1 MLISANSLV
10 VEEVCDPVGGV
21 YDGAELM
28 VIPAV
33 RVVVGHDDRS
43 RVPKLRLLDEVDRV
57 DQELLLVQWIG
68 FSGVASPAA
77 FPSLSHRM
85 HLLSGDTLPK
95 TENRSIYTSATTNGV
110 TADRS
115 IRTTHPNVILAI
127 CCMSLLIVGMDV
139 TIVNVA
145 LPAIQ
150 KDLHARLAGLQWILD
165 AYTLVVASFLMLA
178 GSVSDRF
185 GRRRVF
191 QIGLAVF
198 VLGSFLCSRA
208 GTIEQLIGFRAL
220 QGFGASMLNPVALS
234 IIANAFPNPK
244 ARARAVGVWGAVAGL
259 SLGIGPLIGGAL
271 TESIGWRS
279 IFWINVPIG
288 ITAALLAAHF
298 VPESKAARARA
309 FDPVGQILVLIGL
322 ATLTSGVI
330 EGPHEGW
337 GSGLI
342 LGFFITGGMALLAF
356 VLYEPRRSDP
366 LLDLRF
372 FRSVPFSSAT
382 VLALCAFS
390 CFAGFLF
397 LNALYLQQVRGFS
410 PFHTG
415 LFTLPLALAMLVA
428 SPLSG
433 RLVGNYGTRPSLL
446 TSGVGFLLSALM
458 LTRLTQQTSVGWL
471 LAVYALFG
479 VGLGMVN
486 AAITNSAV
494 AGMPLSQAGV
504 AAAVAS
510 TSRQVGAAIG
520 VAVSGTVVSVSH
532 ANGTDFTSATHPIW
546 WVMTACGAAVLVIGF
561 ASSTGWARAS
571 TERVTHLFD
580 ERH

>member
-1 MLISANSLV
+1 MS
-10 VEEVCDPVGGV
+10 
-21 YDGAELM
+21 
-28 VIPAV
+28 
-33 RVVVGHDDRS
+33 
-43 RVPKLRLLDEVDRV
+43 
-57 DQELLLVQWIG
+57 
-68 FSGVASPAA
+68 
-77 FPSLSHRM
+77 
-85 HLLSGDTLPK
+85 K
-95 TENRSIYTSATTNGV
+95 TENQSFYVSATTKGAA
-110 TADRS
+110 ADLS
-115 IRTTHPNVILAI
+115 VCTTHPNLILAI

-145 LPAIQ
+145 LPSIQ
-150 KDLHARLAGLQWILD
+150 KDLHARLTGLQWILD

-191 QIGLAVF
+191 QTGLAVF
-198 VLGSFLCSRA
+198 TLGSLLCSRA
-208 GTIEQLIGFRAL
+208 GTIGQLIGFRAL

-234 IIANAFPNPK
+234 IIANALPNPK
-244 ARARAVGVWGAVAGL
+244 DRARAVGVWGAVAGL

-271 TESIGWRS
+271 TEAIGWRS

-288 ITAALLAAHF
+288 ITAALLAARF

-330 EGPHEGW
+330 EGPREGW

-342 LGFFITGGMALLAF
+342 LGLFITGGVALVAF
-356 VLYEPRRSDP
+356 VVYEPRRRDP

-410 PFHTG
+410 AFHTG
-415 LFTLPLALAMLVA
+415 LFTLPLAITMLVC

-446 TSGVGFLLSALM
+446 AAGVGFLLSALM
-458 LTRLTQQTSVGWL
+458 LTRLTQQTSVSWL

-520 VAVSGTVVSVSH
+520 VAVSGTVVAVSH
-532 ANGTDFTSATHPIW
+532 ANGTDFTMATHLIW
-546 WVMTACGAAVLVIGF
+546 WVMTVCAAAVLVLGF
-561 ASSTGWARAS
+561 ASTTAWARAS
-571 TERVTHLFD
+571 TERVKHLFED
-580 ERH
+580 SR